1 VQAQTVLITGASKGI
16 GLTIAERLHAQGHM
30 VYGTSR
36 TATNRQGSSQHPF
49 KLLPLDVTND
59 ESVETCVSRFLT
71 ETGKIDVLVN
81 NAGYDLYGAAE
92 ETGLEETLAQLET
105 NFVGAVRMTKAVLPG
120 MRERKHGKIVQL
132 SSTGGMLAL
141 PNNSAYAASKFA
153 LEGYSEALRY
163 EMRPFNV
170 FVSLVQPGNVK
181 TESLDTSIQ
190 EVSQAHPAYAA
201 KRARTVK
208 KMRETGLTAGIP
220 KEAVARVVERIIESP
235 TPRLRYPVG
244 SQAIWVPKLKFFLP
258 EAWFERFVSSQFN
271 S

>member
-36 TATNRQGSSQHPF
+36 AATNREGSSQAF
-49 KLLPLDVTND
+49 KMLPLDVTND
-59 ESVETCVSRFLT
+59 ESVKACISRVLT

-92 ETGLEETLAQLET
+92 ETSLEETLAQLET

-132 SSTGGMLAL
+132 SSIGGMLAL

-181 TESLDTSIQ
+181 TETLDTSVQ
-190 EVSQAHPAYAA
+190 EIAQSHPAYAA
-201 KRARTVK
+201 KRARTVQ
-208 KMRETGLTAGIP
+208 KMRETGRTAGIP
-220 KEAVARVVERIIESP
+220 KEAVARVIQRIIETP
-235 TPRLRYPVG
+235 TPHLRYPVG

-258 EAWFERFVSSQFN
+258 EAWFERFISSQFN
-271 S
+271 V

>member
-1 VQAQTVLITGASKGI
+1 VHAQTILITGASKGI
-16 GLTIAERLHAQGHM
+16 GLTIAEHLHAQGHT

-36 TATNRQGSSQHPF
+36 AATTREGSSQHVF
-49 KLLPLDVTND
+49 KMLPLDVTND
-59 ESVETCVSRFLT
+59 ESVRACVSRVLA
-71 ETGKIDVLVN
+71 ESGKIDVLVN

-92 ETGLEETLAQLET
+92 ETSLEETLAQLET
-105 NFVGAVRMTKAVLPG
+105 NFVGTVRMTKAVLPG

-132 SSTGGMLAL
+132 SSIGGMLAL

-181 TESLDTSIQ
+181 TETLDTSVQ
-190 EVSQAHPAYAA
+190 EIAQSHPAYAA
-201 KRARTVK
+201 KRARTVQ
-208 KMRETGLTAGIP
+208 KMRETGRTAGIP
-220 KEAVARVVERIIESP
+220 KEAVARVIQRIIETP
-235 TPRLRYPVG
+235 TPHLRYPVG

-258 EAWFERFVSSQFN
+258 EAWFERFISSQFN
-271 S
+271 V

>member
-1 VQAQTVLITGASKGI
+1 VQAQTILITGASKGI
-16 GLTIAERLHAQGHM
+16 GLTIAERLHAQGHT

-36 TATNRQGSSQHPF
+36 AATNREGSSQAF
-49 KLLPLDVTND
+49 KMLPLDVTND
-59 ESVETCVSRFLT
+59 ESVQACVSRVLT

-120 MRERKHGKIVQL
+120 MRERKHGKIVQV
-132 SSTGGMLAL
+132 SSIGGMLAL

-163 EMRPFNV
+163 EMLPFNV
-170 FVSLVQPGNVK
+170 FVSLVQPGNVN

-190 EVSQAHPAYAA
+190 EVGQAHPAYAA
-201 KRARTVK
+201 KRARTVQ

-220 KEAVARVVERIIESP
+220 KEAVARVVERIMESP
-235 TPRLRYPVG
+235 APRLRYPVG
-244 SQAIWVPKLKFFLP
+244 LQAIWVPKLKFSMP
-258 EAWFERFVSSQFN
+258 ESWFERFISSQFN

>member
-1 VQAQTVLITGASKGI
+1 VQAQTILITGASKGI
-16 GLTIAERLHAQGHM
+16 GLTIAKRLHAQGHT

-36 TATNRQGSSQHPF
+36 TATNREGSSQAF
-49 KLLPLDVTND
+49 KMLPLDVTDD
-59 ESVETCVSRFLT
+59 ESVQACVSKVLA
-71 ETGKIDVLVN
+71 ESGKIDVLVN

-92 ETGLEETLAQLET
+92 ETSLEETLAQLET
-105 NFVGAVRMTKAVLPG
+105 NFVGAVRMIKAVLPG

-132 SSTGGMLAL
+132 SSIGGMLAL
-141 PNNSAYAASKFA
+141 PNNSAYAASKYA

-190 EVSQAHPAYAA
+190 EVSQANSAYAA
-201 KRARTVK
+201 KRARTVQ

>member
-36 TATNRQGSSQHPF
+36 AATNREGSSQAF
-49 KLLPLDVTND
+49 KMLPLDVTND
-59 ESVETCVSRFLT
+59 ESVKACISRVLT

-92 ETGLEETLAQLET
+92 ETSLEETLAQLET

-132 SSTGGMLAL
+132 SSIGGMLAL

-163 EMRPFNV
+163 EMRGFNV

-190 EVSQAHPAYAA
+190 EISQAHPAYAT
-201 KRARTVK
+201 KRTRTVQ

-220 KEAVARVVERIIESP
+220 KEAVARVVERIMESP
-235 TPRLRYPVG
+235 APRLRYPVG
-244 SQAIWVPKLKFFLP
+244 SQAVWVPKLKFFLP